1 MTTTLSPSASLL
13 EQAHAMTLKPFG
25 SWPAHGRPEG
35 YFALEQ
41 AGNAAD
47 FYREQGFVV
56 LDQALSR
63 VEVDAL
69 NRETARLCRN
79 ETGEIDGIGSASADE
94 SDADVMKRVL
104 CIHFPHKLSGLMEDT
119 LRQPAIVNLLTNVIG
134 PNVKCMQSMLF
145 VKASGKPGQ
154 AWHQDEDFI
163 PTRDRSLIGAWIALD
178 DATVVNGCLWVLP
191 KSQQPGILWP
201 QQKHENRSFDC
212 TVESYQFP
220 WRDEDSVPVEVKAGS
235 IVFFNGYLL
244 HRSLP
249 NRATEGF
256 RRSLV
261 NHYMSAESLLPWMLP
276 ANFTGSVATADFRD
290 IVMVAGKDPYAYKG
304 TTSIA
309 KASVRRSGEGGC
321 ESWDKKDKAAAAMT
335 PSAMTPKV
343 SAMQ

>member
-1 MTTTLSPSASLL
+1 MITTLSPTPSLL
-13 EQAHAMTLKPFG
+13 EQAQAMTLKPFA

-35 YFALEQ
+35 YFATEQ
-41 AGNAAD
+41 TGDAAD
-47 FYREQGFVV
+47 FFRENGFVV

-63 VEVDAL
+63 AEVDVL
-69 NRETARLCRN
+69 NRETAHLCRN
-79 ETGEIDGIGSASADE
+79 EKGEINGIGSAAPDE
-94 SDADVMKRVL
+94 SDSDVMKRVL
-104 CIHFPHKLSGLMEDT
+104 CIHFPHKLSEVMRKSLHD
-119 LRQPAIVNLLTNVIG
+119 PAIVELLTKVIG

-163 PTRDRSLIGAWIALD
+163 PTRDRSLTGAWIALD

-191 KSQQPGILWP
+191 KSQRPGILWP
-201 QQKHENRSFDC
+201 QQEHENRNFDC
-212 TVESYQFP
+212 TRESHQFP

-261 NHYMSAESLLPWMLP
+261 NHYMSAESLLPWHSPSNL
-276 ANFTGSVATADFRD
+276 TTSVALADFRD
-290 IVMVAGKDPYAYKG
+290 IVMVAGKDPYSYKG
-304 TTSIA
+304 TEDIT
-309 KASVRRSGEGGC
+309 KAAVRLSGEGGC
-321 ESWDKKDKAAAAMT
+321 QSSGKKEESDTAM
-335 PSAMTPKV
+335 APKV